1 MFVREAMNTSTQK
14 HFSELKRARKML
26 AQAEKRI
33 SELDKLFTRLY
44 EDNVSGKISDE
55 RFAMMSKS
63 YEDEQSKLK
72 QAVNEFTK
80 FIETTEQKHTDVEQ
94 FLKIVR
100 NRTEITE
107 LTPEIMH
114 EFIEKIVVHAPD
126 KSSGHRK
133 QKIEIY
139 FRFNVATA
147 TVVADSWEYDKK
159 KKAA

>member
-1 MFVREAMNTSTQK
+1 
-14 HFSELKRARKML
+14 
-26 AQAEKRI
+26 
-33 SELDKLFTRLY
+33 
-44 EDNVSGKISDE
+44 
-55 RFAMMSKS
+55 MMSKS

-80 FIETTEQKHTDVEQ
+80 FIETNEQKHTDVEQ

-133 QKIEIY
+133 QKIEIH
-139 FRFNVATA
+139 FRFNVAKTE
-147 TVVADSWEYDKK
+147 VIADSWEYDKK